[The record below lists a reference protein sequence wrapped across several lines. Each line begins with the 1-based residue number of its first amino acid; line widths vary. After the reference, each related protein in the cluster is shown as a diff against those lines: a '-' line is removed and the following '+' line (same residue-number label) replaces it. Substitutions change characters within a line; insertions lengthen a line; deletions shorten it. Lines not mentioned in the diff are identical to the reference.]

1 MKLEPLDHP
10 DLSAVAATLEPR
22 IGALFTEKLQIE
34 VPSPDTD
41 LVETGLLD
49 SLRFV
54 ELLAH
59 LEETFDL
66 TVSVDDIEVEHFRTT
81 ARIAEFIARRQ
92 PRLRA
97 QGAA

>member
-1 MKLEPLDHP
+1 MKLQPLDRP
-10 DLSAVAATLEPR
+10 DPIAVGADLEAR
-22 IGALFTEKLQIE
+22 IGALFTDKLHIE

-81 ARIAEFIARRQ
+81 ARIAEFIARRL

-97 QGAA
+97 EGAA

>member
-1 MKLEPLDHP
+1 M
-10 DLSAVAATLEPR
+10 SRAARSQPGPWGATGPR
-22 IGALFTEKLQIE
+22 CGALFTEKLQIE

-59 LEETFDL
+59 LEETFGL

-81 ARIAEFIARRQ
+81 ARIAEFIARRL

>member
-1 MKLEPLDHP
+1 MKLQLLDRP
-10 DLSAVAATLEPR
+10 DLIAVGADLERR
-22 IGALFTEKLQIE
+22 IAALFTDKLQIE

-81 ARIAEFIARRQ
+81 ARIAEFIARRL

-97 QGAA
+97 EGAA

>member
-1 MKLEPLDHP
+1 MKLQPLDRP
-10 DLSAVAATLEPR
+10 DLVAADLEPR
-22 IGALFTEKLQIE
+22 IGALFTDKLHIE

-66 TVSVDDIEVEHFRTT
+66 TVSVDDLDVEHFRTT
-81 ARIAEFIARRQ
+81 ARIAEFIARRL

>member
-59 LEETFDL
+59 LEETFGL

-81 ARIAEFIARRQ
+81 ARIAEFIARRL

>member
-1 MKLEPLDHP
+1 MKLRPLDRP
-10 DLSAVAATLEPR
+10 DVIAAAPNLEPR
-22 IGALFTEKLQIE
+22 IEALFTDKLHVE
-34 VPSPDTD
+34 VPSRHTD

-66 TVSVDDIEVEHFRTT
+66 TVSVDDIEVEDFRTT
-81 ARIAEFIARRQ
+81 ARIAEFIARRL
-92 PRLRA
+92 PALRA
-97 QGAA
+97 GGVA